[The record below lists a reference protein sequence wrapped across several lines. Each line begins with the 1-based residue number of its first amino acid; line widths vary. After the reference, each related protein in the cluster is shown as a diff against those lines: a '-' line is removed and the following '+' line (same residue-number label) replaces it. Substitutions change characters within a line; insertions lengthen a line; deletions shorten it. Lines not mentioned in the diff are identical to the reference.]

1 MMLSVASW
9 AFLALGDASA
19 QPTLLQRA
27 SAEIALLQRMDRL
40 EARVTQTEYV
50 PRQAQAL
57 L

>member
-1 MMLSVASW
+1 MLSVASW